1 MSSRAFHAPHVSADS
16 WPCQQLI
23 RMLPAP
29 EVAAR
34 ALTIDTVLRLASRA
48 QGARAEA
55 AAVAASAIDAPP
67 SALSH
72 PSVGR
77 YQPLRDCRVVP
88 DGKSS
93 TAADLK
99 TSGEIT
105 HLLFPVI
112 RGVPR
117 WMPPNSLLSRSF
129 AARRVRASRA
139 DPQSETSGHRRCFV
153 PRGIRGKPGLG
164 TPAVAQVGPAHP
176 SAA

>member
-29 EVAAR
+29 EVAATSTDHR
-34 ALTIDTVLRLASRA
+34 HGPAVGVQSAGRTSRSCRRR
-48 QGARAEA
+48 GVSNRC
-55 AAVAASAIDAPP
+55 PP

-117 WMPPNSLLSRSF
+117 WMPPNSLLSWSF